1 MRRGASL
8 EPMTGGLGGDDAAAD
23 RRGRRAADDEPTVL
37 PPGATVALRGS
48 TFVVADAAGDIDGEP
63 LGIFSRDTR
72 VLSTFVLRING
83 QRLRNVSHIQ
93 SHTHQISYAL
103 TNAQAGSLPAR
114 RLSITR
120 DRAVVDV
127 ILERLTVRS
136 HLPEAVDLDLTLDV
150 DADLLDLF
158 EVKGG
163 SSERHRVVTITG
175 ASGEERLRFTYADGG
190 FDASVSLG
198 GELDLRRDRNRLVL
212 PVHLEAGAE
221 WSGEIWIRPV
231 VHGHGAARPPTGA
244 ERLRMRRDAV
254 EDADRWRR
262 RWPNLVTPSREFTAL
277 FDRSIRDL
285 AALRLRIDGHAKLDV
300 FAAGLPWFM
309 ALFGRDALIAAY
321 EVLLFAPSIARD
333 TLVALAAH
341 QGSRFTAFTDE
352 EPGKIPHELRHGEL
366 TVRHTAPHGPYYGSL
381 DATPLWLVLWSEYS
395 HITGDLVTA
404 RDLLPHAL
412 RAIEWIEV
420 AMGGPHAPLLSYRT
434 KSPSGLPH
442 QSWKDSRD
450 PMVFSDGRTAEAPIA
465 PCEVQGY
472 AIDAL
477 KRSADLLR
485 TLGADLAVAERC
497 VRNADAISVALDE
510 RLWSSER
517 GWYVMGLDRRDRQI
531 DALASNMGHLLW
543 SDAVPA
549 HRIGAVRDALLSPPL
564 ASGWGIRTL
573 ASDERAFDPLGY
585 HTGAVWPHD
594 STLIAGGLRRAG
606 YPADAAEI
614 VDRLLRTARHFGH
627 RLPEALAGYARNE
640 GRDPVRYPTACS
652 PQAWSAAAPMEWLR
666 TGLGLTTRGGVLVS
680 DGAMPFD
687 PVHDLELHG
696 VRAGGR
702 RWTVKAE
709 RGQVHVEPVSR

>member
-1 MRRGASL
+1 MTEPGAGPDRNRR
-8 EPMTGGLGGDDAAAD
+8 EAAY
-23 RRGRRAADDEPTVL
+23 DEPSAL

-48 TFVVADAAGDIDGEP
+48 TFVVADAAGDVDGEP
-63 LGIFSRDTR
+63 LGMFSRDTR
-72 VLSTFVLRING
+72 VLSILVVRING
-83 QRLRNVSHIQ
+83 QRLLSLSHAQ
-93 SHTHQISYAL
+93 SHAHQISYAL
-103 TNAQAGSLPAR
+103 TNEGAGSLPAR
-114 RLSITR
+114 RLSVTR
-120 DRAVVDV
+120 DRAVTDV
-127 ILERLTVRS
+127 ILERYTVRS
-136 HLPEAVDLDLTLDV
+136 HLAEAVDLDLTLDV
-150 DADLLDLF
+150 DADLRDLF

-163 SSERHRVVTITG
+163 RSRGRRGVTITG
-175 ASGEERLRFTYADGG
+175 PRGEERLRFAHADGG

-198 GELDLRRDRNRLVL
+198 GEPDLRRDRSRLVL
-212 PVHLEAGAE
+212 PIHLEAGAE

-231 VHGHGAARPPTGA
+231 VQGHGAARPPTRA
-244 ERLRMRRDAV
+244 ERGRMRREAV

-262 RWPNLVTPSREFTAL
+262 RWPTLVTSSGAFAAL

-285 AALRLRIDGHAKLDV
+285 AALRLRIDGPAELDV

-333 TLVALAAH
+333 SLVALATL

-366 TVRHTAPHGPYYGSL
+366 TVRHVVPHGPYYGSL
-381 DATPLWLVLWSEYS
+381 DATPLWLVLWSEYTR
-395 HITGDLVTA
+395 ITGDLATA
-404 RDLLPHAL
+404 RALLPHAL
-412 RAIEWIEV
+412 RAIGWIEV

-434 KSPSGLPH
+434 ASRSGLPH

-450 PMVFSDGRTAEAPIA
+450 PMVFSDGRAAESPIA

-485 TLGADLAVAERC
+485 TLGADPALADRC

-510 RLWSSER
+510 RLWNAER
-517 GWYVMGLDRRDRQI
+517 GWYVMGLDRHDRQI

-549 HRIGAVRDALLSPPL
+549 HRIDAVRDALLSPPL
-564 ASGWGIRTL
+564 SSGWGIRTL

-585 HTGAVWPHD
+585 HTGTVWPHD
-594 STLIAGGLRRAG
+594 STLIATGLRRAG

-614 VDRLLRTARHFGH
+614 VDRLLGAAERFGH
-627 RLPEALAGYARNE
+627 RLPEALAGFARNE
-640 GRDPVRYPTACS
+640 SQHPVRYPTACS
-652 PQAWSAAAPMEWLR
+652 PQAWSAAAPMQWLR
-666 TGLGLTTRGGVLVS
+666 IGLGLTTRDGVLVS
-680 DGAMPFD
+680 DGAIPFG

-696 VRAGGR
+696 VHAAGR

-709 RGQVHVEPVSR
+709 RGEVHVEPVAR